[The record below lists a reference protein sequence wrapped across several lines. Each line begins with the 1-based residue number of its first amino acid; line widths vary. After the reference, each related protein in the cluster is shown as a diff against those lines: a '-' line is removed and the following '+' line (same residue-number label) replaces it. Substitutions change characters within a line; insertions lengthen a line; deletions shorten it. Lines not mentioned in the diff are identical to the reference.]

1 MTEYDYY
8 LTAVKEDG
16 VSLFDVP
23 YVYQT
28 NELIM
33 IALEV
38 HRDRYVGSLV
48 YRESEGSG
56 SSRAREFHPHPL
68 TEPCVKVSPHT
79 ALHTQFFVHRHNLG
93 V

>member
-38 HRDRYVGSLV
+38 HRVHRDRYVGSLV
-48 YRESEGSG
+48 YRESVDLSNMIFLLFTG
-56 SSRAREFHPHPL
+56 
-68 TEPCVKVSPHT
+68 CKVKVFINS
-79 ALHTQFFVHRHNLG
+79 LQYSK
-93 V
+93 

>member
-1 MTEYDYY
+1 MTEYDYF

-33 IALEV
+33 IALETSEKPKGSG
-38 HRDRYVGSLV
+38 DRYLN
-48 YRESEGSG
+48 
-56 SSRAREFHPHPL
+56 HPYSI
-68 TEPCVKVSPHT
+68 K
-79 ALHTQFFVHRHNLG
+79 
-93 V
+93 

>member
-1 MTEYDYY
+1 MYKIVEERFQGLYQKYCEAEDPMTEYDYY

-33 IALEV
+33 IALET
-38 HRDRYVGSLV
+38 
-48 YRESEGSG
+48 SEKPKGQG
-56 SSRAREFHPHPL
+56 TG
-68 TEPCVKVSPHT
+68 TEVNPQSW
-79 ALHTQFFVHRHNLG
+79 TQHLLFICEEEH
-93 V
+93 

>member
-56 SSRAREFHPHPL
+56 DRYLNHPYSI
-68 TEPCVKVSPHT
+68 K
-79 ALHTQFFVHRHNLG
+79 
-93 V
+93 

>member
-33 IALEV
+33 IALETSEKPKGQGRV
-38 HRDRYVGSLV
+38 ERGSFTL
-48 YRESEGSG
+48 SQN
-56 SSRAREFHPHPL
+56 RA
-68 TEPCVKVSPHT
+68 
-79 ALHTQFFVHRHNLG
+79 
-93 V
+93 

>member
-28 NELIM
+28 LEHEKTETACQMKADGMSSDLIVKYTGLTAEE
-33 IALEV
+33 IEAL
-38 HRDRYVGSLV
+38 
-48 YRESEGSG
+48 
-56 SSRAREFHPHPL
+56 
-68 TEPCVKVSPHT
+68 
-79 ALHTQFFVHRHNLG
+79 
-93 V
+93 

>member
-1 MTEYDYY
+1 MYKIVEERFQGLYQKYCEAEDPMTEYDYY

-33 IALEV
+33 IALETSEKPKGQGTGTK
-38 HRDRYVGSLV
+38 GSK
-48 YRESEGSG
+48 GQG
-56 SSRAREFHPHPL
+56 
-68 TEPCVKVSPHT
+68 TGT
-79 ALHTQFFVHRHNLG
+79 
-93 V
+93 

>member
-33 IALEV
+33 IALETSENPKGSG
-38 HRDRYVGSLV
+38 DRYLN
-48 YRESEGSG
+48 
-56 SSRAREFHPHPL
+56 HPYSI
-68 TEPCVKVSPHT
+68 K
-79 ALHTQFFVHRHNLG
+79 
-93 V
+93 

>member
-33 IALEV
+33 IALET
-38 HRDRYVGSLV
+38 
-48 YRESEGSG
+48 SEKPKGQGTGTWTIHIQLSNG
-56 SSRAREFHPHPL
+56 TYSKNAFR
-68 TEPCVKVSPHT
+68 
-79 ALHTQFFVHRHNLG
+79 
-93 V
+93 

>member
-1 MTEYDYY
+1 MSLPKVLEAEDPMTEYDDY

-33 IALEV
+33 I
-38 HRDRYVGSLV
+38 GS
-48 YRESEGSG
+48 
-56 SSRAREFHPHPL
+56 
-68 TEPCVKVSPHT
+68 
-79 ALHTQFFVHRHNLG
+79 
-93 V
+93 

>member
-38 HRDRYVGSLV
+38 HRDRYVGS
-48 YRESEGSG
+48 
-56 SSRAREFHPHPL
+56 
-68 TEPCVKVSPHT
+68 
-79 ALHTQFFVHRHNLG
+79 
-93 V
+93 

>member
-1 MTEYDYY
+1 MYKIVEERFQGLYQKSCEAEDPMTEYDYY

-33 IALEV
+33 IALET
-38 HRDRYVGSLV
+38 
-48 YRESEGSG
+48 SEKPIHLMTRVRGQV
-56 SSRAREFHPHPL
+56 P
-68 TEPCVKVSPHT
+68 EPSI
-79 ALHTQFFVHRHNLG
+79 FN
-93 V
+93 